1 MSALKHIHSP
11 AFYNRFSEV
20 LAAVLPS
27 FDKQRFMAQIFTA
40 EFEQME
46 LKERMR
52 HTTQVLHHFLPADF
66 SEAVPLIE
74 KMIDGEM

>member
-1 MSALKHIHSP
+1 
-11 AFYNRFSEV
+11 
-20 LAAVLPS
+20 
-27 FDKQRFMAQIFTA
+27 MAQIFTA